1 MDELVGTV
9 SIYSSGVL
17 NSICFVDT
25 ARAAASSAQAKGT
38 QRRRRSD
45 RASSS
50 ARLESKG
57 KKRRKTVVGLSMAMS
72 ALCSVAS
79 VVRIVPRSSVET
91 SSSTGDSAVA
101 TSISRSI
108 SVKLPPLL
116 AQQQQQQQLVSAAG
130 KCMAASSSVEMTI
143 ADPSLQYAN
152 LMWFRGSYNA
162 QVFVGEDEPADSVV
176 RRFRKAVMM
185 AGVIP
190 ECRRRRFFET
200 PQDIVKRKQQN
211 ARRRKP
217 R

>member
-1 MDELVGTV
+1 MQRHQARKQNGHKDGG
-9 SIYSSGVL
+9 GV
-17 NSICFVDT
+17 T
-25 ARAAASSAQAKGT
+25 GRARS
-38 QRRRRSD
+38 
-45 RASSS
+45 
-50 ARLESKG
+50 LESRARERKRG
-57 KKRRKTVVGLSMAMS
+57 KRVVGLSMAMS

-79 VVRIVPRSSVET
+79 VVRILPRSSVET
-91 SSSTGDSAVA
+91 SSSSTGDSTVA
-101 TSISRSI
+101 TSIWRSS
-108 SVKLPPLL
+108 SVKLPPLV
-116 AQQQQQQQLVSAAG
+116 AQQQQVSAAG
-130 KCMAASSSVEMTI
+130 KSLAASSSVEMTI
-143 ADPSLQYAN
+143 VDPSLQYAN

-211 ARRRKP
+211 ARRKKP

>member
-1 MDELVGTV
+1 M
-9 SIYSSGVL
+9 
-17 NSICFVDT
+17 
-25 ARAAASSAQAKGT
+25 
-38 QRRRRSD
+38 
-45 RASSS
+45 ASSS
-50 ARLESKG
+50 ARPESKG
-57 KKRRKTVVGLSMAMS
+57 KKRSKTVVGLSMAMS
-72 ALCSVAS
+72 VLCSVAS
-79 VVRIVPRSSVET
+79 VVRILPRSSVET
-91 SSSTGDSAVA
+91 SSSTGDSTVA
-101 TSISRSI
+101 TSISRS
-108 SVKLPPLL
+108 SSLKLPPLV
-116 AQQQQQQQLVSAAG
+116 AQQQQQQLSAAG
-130 KCMAASSSVEMTI
+130 KSIAASSSVEMTI

-211 ARRRKP
+211 ARRKKP